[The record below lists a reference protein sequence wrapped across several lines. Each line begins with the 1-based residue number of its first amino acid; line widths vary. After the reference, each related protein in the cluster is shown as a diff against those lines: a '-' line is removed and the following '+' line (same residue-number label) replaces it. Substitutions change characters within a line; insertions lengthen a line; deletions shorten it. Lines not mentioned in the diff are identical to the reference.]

1 MQPLAQLYRS
11 TGVRVT
17 GCDSRVAERQGTA
30 EAAELAT
37 YGVCVTGHDPAH
49 LGANVDI
56 VVHSVAVAADHAE
69 LTGARRRGIPV
80 LTRAAALAKLLPRIA
95 DRTVAVSGVTGKSTT
110 TALVAQ
116 LYRLLGHDPTLY
128 LGCALPDDTPRGPGD
143 RAIGDIMGRD
153 RIAVLEACEY
163 QRGML
168 RYDTDVATV
177 TTSFWGEHTS
187 TYPDAASLRDAF
199 TRFLS
204 AAPRAVVPDGE
215 ADLLA
220 PPPRDRDQDRIITF
234 GTSQRADLRL
244 AELRHTEQGFHA
256 RYTYHGQAIETQ
268 TLFPGRHNALN
279 LAAALASHLAAG
291 TPLTALQA
299 LTTYDRLRM
308 PCRRLQLVGRVRGT
322 DLYDDYAHNPVQFV
336 AALNVLR
343 QRYTGPI
350 GAYYLPGGFGRL
362 HALGDGYLS
371 ALAQFD
377 RVVLAPSRRGF
388 EDSASTPDESA
399 FSERTVR
406 RLRALGTPADIV
418 PMDQLSLDIFDGC
431 AAAGFF
437 GAIRMN
443 GILPGLLATRDH
455 IVEADRKAVPR

>member
-30 EAAELAT
+30 EAAELAI

-49 LGANVDI
+49 LGTDVDV
-56 VVHSVAVAADHAE
+56 VVHSVAVSVDHAE
-69 LTGARRRGIPV
+69 LADARRRGIPV

-116 LYRLLGHDPTLY
+116 LYRLLGQDPTLY
-128 LGCALPDDTPRGPGD
+128 LGCALPDDTPRSMAD
-143 RAIGDIMGRD
+143 RAIGDIVGRD
-153 RIAVLEACEY
+153 PIAVLEACEY

-168 RYDTDVATV
+168 RYDADVATV

-199 TRFLS
+199 TQFLS

-215 ADLLA
+215 GDLLA
-220 PPPRDRDQDRIITF
+220 LPLRDRDRIITF
-234 GTSQRADLRL
+234 GASQRADLRL
-244 AELRHTEQGFHA
+244 TELRHTEQGFHA
-256 RYTYHGQAIETQ
+256 RYAHHGQVIEARTR
-268 TLFPGRHNALN
+268 FSGRHNALN

-299 LTTYDRLRM
+299 LTTYDRLRT
-308 PCRRLQLVGRVRGT
+308 PCRRLQLVGRVGGT

-336 AALNVLR
+336 AALKVLR
-343 QRYTGPI
+343 HRYSGPI

-362 HALGDGYLS
+362 HAFGDGYLR

-388 EDSASTPDESA
+388 EDSVSTPDESA

-406 RLRALGTPADIV
+406 RLRALRIPADIV
-418 PMDQLSLDIFDGC
+418 PMDKLSLDIFDGC

-443 GILPGLLATRDH
+443 GILPGLLTSREH
-455 IVEADRKAVPR
+455 IVEANPTAIPR